1 MALKRKRSSPS
12 FSSPSTTISSSSDID
27 LDTTSSIPFFYPP
40 SKAVLYPQPKATW
53 HWPTYE
59 DAPADHYIS
68 RTRKR
73 HRDDRPDEGTVYA
86 STVHKLFDAQRRFP
100 NAEPMPSRSD
110 PTSRPQTA
118 TSNASFSP
126 RPTSQKSNLHAFWNI
141 ARSPK
146 EDVGMMDVDVG
157 AWAARRSE
165 MKCEDCDGFLQADS
179 VMNID
184 EGVLE
189 QEMSCGMC
197 GRRVCDTCAFH
208 GDLRVCLGCAR

>member
-12 FSSPSTTISSSSDID
+12 FSSPSTVSSDMD

-40 SKAVLYPQPKATW
+40 SKPVSYPQPKSTW
-53 HWPTYE
+53 DWPTYE
-59 DAPADHYIS
+59 DAPSDHYIS

-86 STVHKLFDAQRRFP
+86 STVQKLFDAQRRFP
-100 NAEPMPSRSD
+100 NAEPMPSRAD

-118 TSNASFSP
+118 TSNASFP
-126 RPTSQKSNLHAFWNI
+126 QRPASQRSNLHAFWNI
-141 ARSPK
+141 AQPPK
-146 EDVGMMDVDVG
+146 KDVGMMDVDVG
-157 AWAARRSE
+157 AWGARSE

-179 VMNID
+179 VMDID

-189 QEMSCGMC
+189 QEMSCGI
-197 GRRVCDTCAFH
+197 T
-208 GDLRVCLGCAR
+208 